1 VDLSEIKKLF
11 KYIKEIIDR
20 LKLTME
26 TIAIHLKCKNCY
38 IIQNK
43 LIQLPCGHSMCSNCF
58 NVENKC
64 LECEKDFDR
73 EDKVCK
79 ENFFLNQVI
88 NRYKYAQQQ
97 IESDISLMIN
107 TLNEYL
113 SKKE

>member
-1 VDLSEIKKLF
+1 MDLSEIKKLF

-43 LIQLPCGHSMCSNCF
+43 LIQLPCGHSMCLNCF

-73 EDKVCK
+73 EDKCCK
-79 ENFFLNQVI
+79 ENLFLNQVI